1 MNNTWIIAKRELRT
15 FFDSLIAY
23 ILLAAFLL
31 ISGFFTWIY
40 GFLASDVFMSNQ
52 ADMRTFFIHALIAI
66 FLFVPAITMRM
77 IAEERKNGT
86 LETLLTRSVSDWQ
99 VVSGKFLA
107 GLLLIIIALA
117 FTLPYYFVI
126 AWLGPVDHGA
136 VWCGYI
142 GLILLSASYL
152 GIGIFIS
159 SITDNQIVAFLIT
172 LLVGIVFFIGFGTVG
187 GNNGGVFGE
196 TLNYL
201 SMFTHYSSF
210 ERGVIDLRD
219 VLYFVSLALLGL
231 ILAEMQLSKRN
242 IIS

>member
-1 MNNTWIIAKRELRT
+1 MNNTWIIARRELRT

-23 ILLAAFLL
+23 ILLASFLL

-136 VWCGYI
+136 VWCGYL
-142 GLILLSASYL
+142 GLILLSAAYL
-152 GIGIFIS
+152 GIGIYIS
-159 SITDNQIVAFLIT
+159 SLTDNQIVAFLLT
-172 LLVGIVFFIGFGTVG
+172 LLVGMVFFIGFGMVG
-187 GNNGGVFGE
+187 GNSGGAVSE
-196 TLNYL
+196 VLNYL
-201 SMFTHYSSF
+201 SMFTHYASF

-219 VLYFVSLALLGL
+219 TLYFVSIALLGL